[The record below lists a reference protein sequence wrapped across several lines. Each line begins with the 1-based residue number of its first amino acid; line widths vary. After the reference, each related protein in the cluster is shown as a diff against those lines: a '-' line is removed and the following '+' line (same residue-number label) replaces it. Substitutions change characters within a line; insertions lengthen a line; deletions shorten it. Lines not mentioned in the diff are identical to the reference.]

1 MTTIKMRRASGY
13 RWANINP
20 VLSEGEPGFESNTGQ
35 MKIGDGET
43 AWNDL
48 PYFVPSQLSDTF
60 VPSHIP
66 SDTQI
71 NLDDHIVSDTPH
83 EVYDDGPSLTLLY
96 QNAKV

>member
-13 RWANINP
+13 RWANVNP
-20 VLSEGEPGFESNTGQ
+20 VLGEGEPGFESNTGQ

-48 PYFVPSQLSDTF
+48 PYFVPSQLSDT
-60 VPSHIP
+60 P
-66 SDTQI
+66 T
-71 NLDDHIVSDTPH
+71 NLNEHIVSEAPH
-83 EVYDDGPSLTLLY
+83 PVYDDGPSLDLLY